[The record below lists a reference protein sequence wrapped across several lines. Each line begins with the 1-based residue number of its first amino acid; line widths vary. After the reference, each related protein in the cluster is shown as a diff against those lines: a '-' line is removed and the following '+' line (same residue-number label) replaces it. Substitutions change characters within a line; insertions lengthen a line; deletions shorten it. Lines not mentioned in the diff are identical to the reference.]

1 MNNIKEIR
9 MSRGMSASQV
19 ARELDISRQAFYNY
33 ESGKREADYETLLK
47 LGELF
52 DCSVE
57 ELITKRKSSQDESAS
72 TALKG
77 EFIEGKAY
85 ITLQKHLSEWLDILM
100 EMSDEQLQNLHDY
113 AEFLL
118 AKK

>member
-72 TALKG
+72 TAIEFKLK
-77 EFIEGKAY
+77 EGKIHVTSEKY
-85 ITLQKHLSEWLDILM
+85 LSEWVYILS
-100 EMSDEQLQNLHDY
+100 EMSDEQLQELHKY
-113 AEFLL
+113 AKYLL
-118 AKK
+118 HEK

>member
-72 TALKG
+72 TAFRLKSM
-77 EFIEGKAY
+77 EGKMY
-85 ITLQKHLSEWLDILM
+85 VTSEKYLSEWVDILS

>member
-52 DCSVE
+52 NCSVE
-57 ELITKRKSSQDESAS
+57 ELITKRKSSQDENAS
-72 TALKG
+72 TAIEFKLK
-77 EFIEGKAY
+77 EGKIHVTSEKY
-85 ITLQKHLSEWLDILM
+85 LSEWVDILS